1 MANPNGNPQNLD
13 PVKSKKEAIK
23 RGRNGGKKSGEVRR
37 QRKQA
42 KECMNLI
49 LKLDA
54 KGKKSKEL
62 MSNLGI
68 EDKEQQNIMLL
79 MSTLFMKA
87 ATTGE
92 PNAVKAVLE
101 IAGEWEERQGD
112 TKPEININ
120 ISAAT
125 KEDVTEEQG
134 VIVIDID
141 VKVNPAYLPYM
152 NKTQFNQIFFGGAS
166 SGKSYF
172 LGQKIAI
179 DNLNG
184 CNYLC

>member
-1 MANPNGNPQNLD
+1 MANPNGNPQNLQ

-42 KECMNLI
+42 KECMNML
-49 LKLDA
+49 LSLDA

-62 MSNLGI
+62 MTNLGI
-68 EDKEQQNIMLL
+68 KDKDQQNIMLL

-87 ATTGE
+87 ATSGE

-101 IAGEWEERQGD
+101 IAGELEEKQAGE

-120 ISAAT
+120 VMAAT
-125 KEDVTEEQG
+125 AEDMDREE
-134 VIVIDID
+134 
-141 VKVNPAYLPYM
+141 
-152 NKTQFNQIFFGGAS
+152 
-166 SGKSYF
+166 
-172 LGQKIAI
+172 
-179 DNLNG
+179 
-184 CNYLC
+184 